1 MTFYLL
7 RRLLQAVPVVL
18 GVIFAVMLT
27 IELIPGDPV
36 TLMLGEH
43 ATQESVAAVRE
54 SLGLDKPLL
63 VRYAQYIGN
72 LLRGDL
78 GRSLRERRQVSEEL
92 ADVWPATLQLTA
104 AALAIAVFF
113 GVLAGVV
120 SAVWPNSFF
129 DGVMRLTSLFGLS
142 MPVFWTGLTLIVFF
156 SLWLNWLPVG
166 GSGSLR
172 HLILPAVTLSL
183 PSLAM
188 VARMTRSSV
197 LEVLREDYIRTAR
210 AKGVHEQVV
219 VLKHG
224 LRNACIPIVTLL
236 GLQVGQL
243 LGGAVLTETVFAW
256 PGMGRLIVRAIFA
269 RDYILL
275 QGAILVFALA
285 FVLINLIVDISY
297 AMFDPRV
304 SRR

>member
-1 MTFYLL
+1 MTFYAV
-7 RRLLQAVPVVL
+7 RRLLLAVPVIF

-27 IELIPGDPV
+27 MEMIPGDPV
-36 TLMLGEH
+36 TLMLGEY
-43 ATQESVAAVRE
+43 ATTESVAAVRE
-54 SLGLDKPLL
+54 ALGLDKPLL
-63 VRYAQYIGN
+63 VRYAQYLGN
-72 LLRGDL
+72 LARGDL
-78 GRSLRERRQVSEEL
+78 GRSIREGRQVSREI
-92 ADVWPATLQLTA
+92 ADVWPATLQLTLS
-104 AALAIAVFF
+104 ALLLSVAG
-113 GVLAGVV
+113 GVLAGII
-120 SAVWPNSFF
+120 SAVWPNSLF
-129 DGVMRLTSLFGLS
+129 DGVVRLLSLFGLS
-142 MPVFWTGLTLIVFF
+142 MPVFWTGLSLMILF
-156 SLWLNWLPVG
+156 SLWVPIFPVG

-172 HLILPAVTLSL
+172 HLVLPAVTLSL

-210 AKGVHEQVV
+210 AKGVHETLVI
-219 VLKHG
+219 LKHG

-275 QGAILVFALA
+275 QGAMLVFALA
-285 FVLINLIVDISY
+285 FVAINLIVDLSY
-297 AMFDPRV
+297 AFFDQRI

>member
-1 MTFYLL
+1 MAVYLL
-7 RRLLQAVPVVL
+7 RRMLQAVPVVL

-43 ATQESVAAVRE
+43 ATQESVTAVRHA
-54 SLGLDKPLL
+54 LGLDKPLL
-63 VRYAQYIGN
+63 VRYVQYIGN
-72 LLRGDL
+72 LLHGDL

-92 ADVWPATLQLTA
+92 ADVWPATLELTTA
-104 AALAIAVFF
+104 ALVIAVIC
-113 GVLAGVV
+113 GVLAGVL

-142 MPVFWTGLTLIVFF
+142 MPVFWTGLTLIVLF

-166 GSGSLR
+166 GAGSLR
-172 HLILPAVTLSL
+172 HLIMPAVTLSL

-210 AKGVHEQVV
+210 AKGVREQVV

-285 FVLINLIVDISY
+285 FVLINLLVDISY

>member
-7 RRLLQAVPVVL
+7 HRLLQAVPVVL

-27 IELIPGDPV
+27 IEMIPGDPV

-54 SLGLDKPLL
+54 ALGLDKPLL
-63 VRYAQYIGN
+63 VRYAQYIRN

-92 ADVWPATLQLTA
+92 ADVWPATLELTA
-104 AALAIAVFF
+104 AALIIAVIF

-210 AKGVHEQVV
+210 AKGVRERSV

-285 FVLINLIVDISY
+285 FVLINLLVDISY